1 MTSQDDYETSAGAGY
16 LLGSLP
22 LFILGGMLLA
32 NTNEDPT
39 IFGTGALL
47 ALACAVYLLLVGAI
61 ARGLQVARRQ
71 EQRAAA
77 DARRSARR

>member
-16 LLGSLP
+16 LLGSAP
-22 LFILGGMLLA
+22 LFLLGGLLLA

-47 ALACAVYLLLVGAI
+47 VLACAVYLLLVGAV
-61 ARGLQVARRQ
+61 ARGIQVARRQ
-71 EQRAAA
+71 ERRAAA
-77 DARRSARR
+77 DARRGVRR